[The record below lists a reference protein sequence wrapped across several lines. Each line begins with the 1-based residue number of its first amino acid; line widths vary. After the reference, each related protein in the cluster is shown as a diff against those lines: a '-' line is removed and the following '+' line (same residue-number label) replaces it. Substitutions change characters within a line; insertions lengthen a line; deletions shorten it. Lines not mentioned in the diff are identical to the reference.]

1 MNKLKPYLLIAPATL
16 LMIFIMGI
24 GIMTCISQSLG
35 YFPQIGLEDIT
46 LNYYKTILNNK
57 QFLDSLFLSLKT
69 SLISSIIAVIAGVVL
84 AYFMSKDRFSK
95 FRYFLLNLPTTALMN
110 GVSAV
115 RCFVF
120 YKYTKNNKQIPFI
133 YLIIFILLVLIL
145 GIISYQ
151 GISSLIPITITI
163 IYFISTDPCTCNF
176 SCNTVL

>member
-1 MNKLKPYLLIAPATL
+1 
-16 LMIFIMGI
+16 MIEA
-24 GIMTCISQSLG
+24 QV
-35 YFPQIGLEDIT
+35 
-46 LNYYKTILNNK
+46 
-57 QFLDSLFLSLKT
+57 LSLV
-69 SLISSIIAVIAGVVL
+69 AVIVFIISVSAPTKKQIL
-84 AYFMSKDRFSK
+84 YLQAISNIFYSAS
-95 FRYFLLNLPTTALMN
+95 YFLLNLPTTALMN

-163 IYFISTDPCTCNF
+163 IYFISTYIKKEKYTRLALIICAIIWLIYNYNF
-176 SCNTVL
+176 SAYIAMIGNTFERITGFIALHKYNNKEMKNIESNCNYKKL

>member
-1 MNKLKPYLLIAPATL
+1 
-16 LMIFIMGI
+16 
-24 GIMTCISQSLG
+24 
-35 YFPQIGLEDIT
+35 
-46 LNYYKTILNNK
+46 
-57 QFLDSLFLSLKT
+57 
-69 SLISSIIAVIAGVVL
+69 
-84 AYFMSKDRFSK
+84 
-95 FRYFLLNLPTTALMN
+95 MN

-163 IYFISTDPCTCNF
+163 IYFISTYIKKEKYTRLALIICAIIWLIYNYNF
-176 SCNTVL
+176 SAYIAMIGNTFEIITGFIALHKYNNKEMKNIESNRNYKKL